1 MVPRVLPTRQAL
13 QRHLSRL
20 AHSYQRLFCEESRVR
35 EGRGGG
41 GGRGR
46 GGGGGRGKEGK
57 GGGGGTR
64 QIMGK
69 KKREDP
75 LAIECA
81 VKVM

>member
-20 AHSYQRLFCEESRVR
+20 AHSYQRLFCEESWVR
-35 EGRGGG
+35 EGR
-41 GGRGR
+41 
-46 GGGGGRGKEGK
+46 
-57 GGGGGTR
+57 GGGGTR

-69 KKREDP
+69 EKREDP

-81 VKVM
+81 LKVM